1 MPEWRDEA
9 LILSV
14 RPYAEHDAVINVITL
29 EHGRHASLVR
39 GGQSSK
45 FRGLLQ
51 PGNKVDV
58 FWRARLQEHLGTM
71 QVDMI
76 TPHASVVLDDSL
88 RLAGLSSV
96 CAVMEACLPER
107 EPARPVYNATESVI
121 NMITADDL
129 GDQWLGGYVRWEMGM
144 LDIAGYGLGLEKCGV
159 TGATTGLEFVSPRTG
174 VAVTRAG
181 AGIHAARLLPLPR
194 FLGGCGE
201 KTLEEDLLAGMQLT
215 GHFLERQV
223 FGAHHQPLPPAR
235 QRLMALAEKR
245 LAPDDGQ
252 SKDLEKT
259 E

>member
-1 MPEWRDEA
+1 MPEWSDQG

-14 RPYAEHDAVINVITL
+14 RPYAEHDAVINVLTTT
-29 EHGRHASLVR
+29 HGRQAGLVR

-45 FRGLLQ
+45 HRGTLQ

-58 FWRARLQEHLGTM
+58 FWRARLAEHLGAM
-71 QVDMI
+71 QVDMV
-76 TPHASVVLDDSL
+76 TPNASVVLDDSF

-107 EPARPVYNATESVI
+107 EPAPAVYDATEAVI
-121 NMITADDL
+121 GLITSEDL
-129 GDQWLGGYVRWEMGM
+129 GDQWLGGYIRWEMGM
-144 LDIAGYGLGLEKCGV
+144 LSIAGYALDLERCGV
-159 TGATTGLEFVSPRTG
+159 TGERDGLEYVSPRTG

-181 AGIHAARLLPLPR
+181 AGIHVDRLLPLPR

-215 GHFLERQV
+215 GHFLERRV
-223 FGAHHQPLPPAR
+223 FGVHHQPLPPAR

-245 LAPDDGQ
+245 FTL
-252 SKDLEKT
+252 T
-259 E
+259 EED